1 MGYHFLYRGLSCAFL
16 LSLLIGCADSTDDT
30 SPMPSP
36 DTTSTDANEADGLEE
51 VQPDIGATT
60 ISVISDGDSYLCIP
74 AGVGPFPGVLYN
86 HGGLGDAIGGDL
98 EATCQALAEAGYVG
112 YSKQRRLTTPIVG
125 HIDDVYEGLDA
136 LLTSDQVDPERIAIM
151 GFSRGGFLSLQAA
164 TEKPEV
170 FDAIVLMA
178 PASVN
183 GALETMS
190 EDLSMIAAPVLV
202 LVSEND
208 LFQDDHVYLVEVVV
222 AGLEA
227 AGKEVT
233 HNLYPPFGGD
243 GHTRFF
249 EVGDYWVDVLNFLDP
264 LLTE

>member
-1 MGYHFLYRGLSCAFL
+1 MGEGHSSDILS
-16 LSLLIGCADSTDDT
+16 T
-30 SPMPSP
+30 SPSII
-36 DTTSTDANEADGLEE
+36 E
-51 VQPDIGATT
+51 
-60 ISVISDGDSYLCIP
+60 DGDSYLCIP
-74 AGVGPFPGVLYN
+74 AGAGPFPGVLYN

-98 EATCQALAEAGYVG
+98 EATCLALAEAGYVG

-125 HIDDVYEGLDA
+125 HIDDVYKGLDA
-136 LLTSDQVDPERIAIM
+136 LLASDKVNPERIAIM

-164 TEKPEV
+164 IEKPEI

-190 EDLSMIAAPVLV
+190 EDLSMIAAPVLI

-222 AGLEA
+222 SGLEA
-227 AGKEVT
+227 AGKEIFS
-233 HNLYPPFGGD
+233 NIYPPFAVD

-249 EVGDYWVDVLNFLDP
+249 EVGDYWVDILNFLAP
-264 LLTE
+264 LLVE